1 MKIDFSEVRNAY
13 PVPAHIEACARAIAY
28 DLWHGPS
35 YSLIPHEGIEAFTSD
50 HFAAFASDLDET
62 QGSITETYSGPVADA
77 LADFM
82 RDLPSTLYVDESGYL
97 LGESEPEPWTDGEG
111 WFEPEPCYV
120 LSSREIVAALF
131 GDFLAKE
138 FSY

>member
-1 MKIDFSEVRNAY
+1 MKLDLNEVRAAY
-13 PVPAHIEACARAIAY
+13 PVPAYIEACARAVRY
-28 DLWHGPS
+28 DLMHGPS
-35 YSLIPHEGIEAFTSD
+35 FSLIPAAGIEAFTAD
-50 HFAAFASDLDET
+50 HFATFASDLDET
-62 QGSITETYSGPVADA
+62 QGTITETYSGPVADV

-97 LGESEPEPWTDGEG
+97 LGESEPEPWTDGEE

-120 LSSREIVAALF
+120 LSSQEIVAALF

>member
-1 MKIDFSEVRNAY
+1 MKLDLDEIRDAY
-13 PVPAHIEACARAIAY
+13 PVPAHIEACARAVRY
-28 DLWHGPS
+28 DLMHGPS
-35 YSLIPHEGIEAFTSD
+35 YSLIPHAGIAAFTAD

-62 QGSITETYSGPVADA
+62 QGAITETYSGPVADA

-82 RDLPSTLYVDESGYL
+82 RDLPSTLYVGESGYL
-97 LGESEPEPWTDGEG
+97 LGESEPEPWTDGEE
-111 WFEPEPCYV
+111 WFEPETYCA

-131 GDFLAKE
+131 GDFLARE